1 MLTGDTLALDSY
13 GGVTATPKPAIE
25 LRPWAEDRAVG
36 VEIDDDV
43 RDALV
48 AGDTLA
54 GEPILTGA
62 ERHTV
67 SIRQCK

>member
-1 MLTGDTLALDSY
+1 MSDTLPPEKQGVLTRNVGRFDSY
-13 GGVTATPKPAIE
+13 GGVTATLKPAIE

-48 AGDTLA
+48 VGDTLA
-54 GEPILTGA
+54 GG
-62 ERHTV
+62 
-67 SIRQCK
+67 SF